1 MTRHVNRRVRAVCL
15 NSRGFAHTT
24 RRVRLRTLSVFAA
37 LVCAAACTQA
47 GCTKK
52 NGATDNDKPPLD
64 PPPKFEDEP
73 PPEQRK
79 PVEGIKQVEELPDAD
94 KKRFDKLVDKLA
106 SPCGKSHS
114 LRTSFT
120 TDKECARAPFAVKYV
135 ADLITDGATDDD
147 VREMYGDRYKADA
160 PKRGF
165 KLDANVP
172 HFGPEDGRVVMVEF
186 FDYGCPACAEFRN
199 ELKAAAEAFPNDVV
213 LYYKQYPLAAHEHS
227 KGAAQ
232 AALAAGKQG
241 KYHEMHEVLF
251 SNAPAHT
258 RDKLDQYAKQVGLDM
273 AKFQADFA
281 AAEAQ
286 VNADKKEGED
296 AEVSGTPTLFINGRV
311 YEGPPMSKYVKMWVE
326 EELAVNR

>member
-1 MTRHVNRRVRAVCL
+1 L
-15 NSRGFAHTT
+15 NNRGFAHTT
-24 RRVRLRTLSVFAA
+24 RRVRLRTLSLLAVVLA
-37 LVCAAACTQA
+37 CAAA
-47 GCTKK
+47 GCPKK

-64 PPPKFEDEP
+64 SPPKFEDEP

-79 PVEGIKQVEELPDAD
+79 AVEGVKQLDELSDAD
-94 KKRFDKLVDKLA
+94 KSRFEKLIDKLA

-114 LRTSFT
+114 LRTSFN
-120 TDKECARAPFAVKYV
+120 TDKECARAPFAVRYV
-135 ADLITDGATDDD
+135 ADLLGDGATDDD

-165 KLDANVP
+165 KLDGDVP
-172 HFGPEDGRVVMVEF
+172 HVGPEDGRVVMVEF

-199 ELKAAAEAFPNDVV
+199 ELKAVAEAYPNDVV

-241 KYHEMHEVLF
+241 KYHEMHEALF
-251 SNAPAHT
+251 ANAPAHT
-258 RDKLDQYAKQVGLDM
+258 RDKLDQYAKQIGLDM
-273 AKFQADFA
+273 KKFDADYA
-281 AAEAQ
+281 AAEAL
-286 VNADKKEGED
+286 VHADKKEGED
-296 AEVSGTPTLFINGRV
+296 AEVSGTPTLFINGRI
-311 YEGPPMSKYVKMWVE
+311 YEGPPLAKYVKMWVD

>member
-1 MTRHVNRRVRAVCL
+1 M
-15 NSRGFAHTT
+15 
-24 RRVRLRTLSVFAA
+24 RLRTLSVFAA
-37 LVCAAACTQA
+37 LLCVSAC
-47 GCTKK
+47 KK
-52 NGATDNDKPPLD
+52 NGAAEDTDKPPLD

-79 PVEGIKQVEELPDAD
+79 PVEGVKELEKLSDSD
-94 KKRFDKLVDKLA
+94 RSRFDKLIDKLP

-120 TDKECARAPFAVKYV
+120 TDKECARAPFAVGYV
-135 ADLITDGATDDD
+135 ADLLDDGATDDD
-147 VREMYGDRYKADA
+147 VREMYGERYKADA

-172 HFGPEDGRVVMVEF
+172 HIGPEDGRVVMVEF
-186 FDYGCPACAEFRN
+186 FDFGCPACQEFRG
-199 ELKAAAEAFPNDVV
+199 ELKAAAEAYPNDVV

-232 AALAAGKQG
+232 AALAAAKQG

-251 SNAPAHT
+251 DAAPAHT
-258 RDKLDQYAKQVGLDM
+258 KDKLDEYAKQVGLDM
-273 AKFQADFA
+273 KKFQADYA
-281 AAEAQ
+281 AAEAA
-286 VNADKKEGED
+286 VEADKKEGEG
-296 AEVSGTPTLFINGRV
+296 AEVTGTPTLFINGRV
-311 YEGPPMSKYVKMWVE
+311 YEGPPLAKYVKMWVD